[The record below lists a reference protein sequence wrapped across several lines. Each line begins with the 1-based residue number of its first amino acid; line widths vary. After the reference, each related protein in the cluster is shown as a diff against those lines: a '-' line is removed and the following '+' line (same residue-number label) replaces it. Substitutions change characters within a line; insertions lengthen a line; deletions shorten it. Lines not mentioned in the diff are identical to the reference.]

1 MWQIT
6 ALIAKNLTIKL
17 RRWPETLWEVLFP
30 TICGVIAGILS
41 IDLIHTRD
49 LTNLQLFNAL
59 SCIYMVA
66 YLLIT
71 LSFLAAANYVVN
83 ELVSERAS
91 RVKGTL
97 TVLSL
102 TKTAYTL
109 GLFISQSII
118 TLVTA
123 TALSLCFLMA
133 NGNTYMT

>member
-41 IDLIHTRD
+41 IDPIHTRD